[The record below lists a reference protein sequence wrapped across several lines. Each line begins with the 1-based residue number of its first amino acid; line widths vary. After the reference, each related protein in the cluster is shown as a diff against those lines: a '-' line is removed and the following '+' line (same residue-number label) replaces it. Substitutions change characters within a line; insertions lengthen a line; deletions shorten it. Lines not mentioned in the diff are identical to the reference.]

1 VAEKTDT
8 KLSYEVIPVH
18 MRVDGRLR
26 VHVPSLYRANN
37 LREQIEQGMADM
49 PAVQSVNANTRT
61 GNVLILYTVEISNDE
76 LIQALKA
83 LLESTGAPRKT
94 IKSRATAK
102 QADES
107 ESREAKKDYLEIE
120 LPRIDWAVINKALN
134 ELGDLFRAIPTVFR
148 RERAEKKEL
157 AVAMQQ
163 GQGDGHAWHEMPL
176 QEILQQLALTES
188 IGLTQAEANQRLKT
202 YGLNSLVGKERRSD
216 LSILVEQFN
225 SLPVGLLG
233 ASAVISVMTG
243 GVIDAA
249 VILGVVLINSVI
261 GFVTERQAELTI
273 SSLDKVEID
282 HVPVLRDGVV
292 KHVEIESIVPGDVLV
307 LNPGTYIAADV
318 RLIDTHRLSIDE
330 SAMTGESLPV
340 TKDYEFEASEKTP
353 LGDRKN
359 MAFMGTHVTG
369 GSGRGLVVAT
379 GHGTELGHIQ
389 TLVGSAET
397 PDTPLEK
404 QLDQMSTRLALLSG
418 AVCVGVFG
426 VGLLR
431 GYPVL
436 QMVKSSVSLAVAAVP
451 EGLPAVATTT
461 LALGIK
467 DMRQHKAAVRH
478 LDAVETLGSVE
489 VVCFDKTG
497 TLTENRM
504 QVVALNCGNDDIQ
517 VRGTHFTRDE
527 GECLM
532 LAREDIRRLLE
543 VAVLCNETELN
554 HNGHGFDLNGSA
566 TESALVQMALDAGV
580 DVPTLREH
588 HPIIRTRYRADNRPY
603 MSTLHPVADGQY
615 LLATKGRPAEVLE
628 LCSQYWVDGRIEPL
642 TDETR
647 QDILVANERMAGD
660 ALRVLGFAYTY
671 RDRGTM
677 PARTEDLIWL
687 GLSGMADP
695 IREGMPELMQQF
707 HRAGIRTVMITGD
720 QTATAQAI
728 GRQLNLSN
736 GEPLKV
742 LEASRLQ
749 EMDEELLAGM
759 ANDVHVFSRVSPAHK
774 LIIVQ
779 ALQKSGQVVAMTGD
793 GINDSP
799 ALKAANIGAAMGI
812 AGTDIAR
819 SVSDIVLEDDNL
831 HTLAVATR
839 KGRTIYD
846 NIRKTIHFMVA
857 TNLTEIKLMLAGTA
871 LGIGQPLNSM
881 QLLWINLVTDIF
893 PGLALSQE
901 PPDAG
906 VMERPPR
913 ASSESVISNK
923 DLGRMFFE
931 SSMITA
937 GSMAA
942 YLYGM
947 KRYGVGPQAS
957 MMAFSSLTLAELA
970 HSVSSRSKY
979 RMLLTDLQ
987 RPPNRH
993 LDHALIGTL
1002 AAQGMAT
1009 FFPPLRNLLG
1019 GAPLGVVDLG
1029 VLAASVASPWV
1040 INEYTKP
1047 IYRIEEEQNTSEQEA
1062 STITTEKG

>member
-1 VAEKTDT
+1 
-8 KLSYEVIPVH
+8 
-18 MRVDGRLR
+18 
-26 VHVPSLYRANN
+26 
-37 LREQIEQGMADM
+37 
-49 PAVQSVNANTRT
+49 
-61 GNVLILYTVEISNDE
+61 
-76 LIQALKA
+76 
-83 LLESTGAPRKT
+83 
-94 IKSRATAK
+94 
-102 QADES
+102 
-107 ESREAKKDYLEIE
+107 
-120 LPRIDWAVINKALN
+120 
-134 ELGDLFRAIPTVFR
+134 
-148 RERAEKKEL
+148 
-157 AVAMQQ
+157 
-163 GQGDGHAWHEMPL
+163 
-176 QEILQQLALTES
+176 
-188 IGLTQAEANQRLKT
+188 
-202 YGLNSLVGKERRSD
+202 
-216 LSILVEQFN
+216 
-225 SLPVGLLG
+225 
-233 ASAVISVMTG
+233 
-243 GVIDAA
+243 
-249 VILGVVLINSVI
+249 
-261 GFVTERQAELTI
+261 
-273 SSLDKVEID
+273 
-282 HVPVLRDGVV
+282 
-292 KHVEIESIVPGDVLV
+292 
-307 LNPGTYIAADV
+307 
-318 RLIDTHRLSIDE
+318 
-330 SAMTGESLPV
+330 
-340 TKDYEFEASEKTP
+340 
-353 LGDRKN
+353 
-359 MAFMGTHVTG
+359 
-369 GSGRGLVVAT
+369 
-379 GHGTELGHIQ
+379 
-389 TLVGSAET
+389 
-397 PDTPLEK
+397 
-404 QLDQMSTRLALLSG
+404 
-418 AVCVGVFG
+418 
-426 VGLLR
+426 
-431 GYPVL
+431 
-436 QMVKSSVSLAVAAVP
+436 
-451 EGLPAVATTT
+451 
-461 LALGIK
+461 
-467 DMRQHKAAVRH
+467 
-478 LDAVETLGSVE
+478 
-489 VVCFDKTG
+489 
-497 TLTENRM
+497 
-504 QVVALNCGNDDIQ
+504 
-517 VRGTHFTRDE
+517 
-527 GECLM
+527 
-532 LAREDIRRLLE
+532 
-543 VAVLCNETELN
+543 
-554 HNGHGFDLNGSA
+554 
-566 TESALVQMALDAGV
+566 
-580 DVPTLREH
+580 
-588 HPIIRTRYRADNRPY
+588 
-603 MSTLHPVADGQY
+603 
-615 LLATKGRPAEVLE
+615 
-628 LCSQYWVDGRIEPL
+628 
-642 TDETR
+642 
-647 QDILVANERMAGD
+647 
-660 ALRVLGFAYTY
+660 
-671 RDRGTM
+671 
-677 PARTEDLIWL
+677 
-687 GLSGMADP
+687 
-695 IREGMPELMQQF
+695 
-707 HRAGIRTVMITGD
+707 
-720 QTATAQAI
+720 
-728 GRQLNLSN
+728 
-736 GEPLKV
+736 V

-749 EMDEELLAGM
+749 EMDEELLAGI